1 MKNKFQIVLIVFI
14 LTVSLFFSGCT
25 TEQKDDIGQDDNL
38 DFETNEV
45 VLTCLPIDI
54 ENLSY
59 ITPYGSIIGIHVDPI
74 DHQYWN
80 PPNSLSWEEA
90 QNSPEM
96 YEIKAPADGYVTRVS
111 RLEDGTYRFVL
122 EFSDDVYSIFMV
134 IYNLTSKL
142 LPYGPLDPGDSYN
155 AKVKVSTGETIA
167 YIKNHPFDF
176 SLHDEHINLSGFPY
190 PEDYESYGWKV
201 HTVDPSVYYE
211 EPLRTQLREKSL
223 RNVEPVAGKI
233 DYDIAGKLVGTWFI
247 EGSSAYRMTGEPS
260 DDHKMLLSIVYD
272 YIDPNHIVISFG
284 DYEGEPRPFG
294 VKGNSPDPKDIGISS
309 GLTKYELVEY
319 VHWQGEDPMLVV
331 GPDPTKLIEARNND
345 EVYGV
350 VLFELLEERKLK
362 MEIFPNM
369 AAAEVS
375 NFTDDALIYFR

>member
-1 MKNKFQIVLIVFI
+1 MMRGLAVI
-14 LTVSLFFSGCT
+14 LVAFLLFSGCT
-25 TEQKDDIGQDDNL
+25 TEQKNDTEKNDNL

-45 VLTCLPIDI
+45 VLTYLPIDL

-59 ITPYGSIIGIHVDPI
+59 IAPYGSIIGIHVDPI

-111 RLEDGTYRFVL
+111 RFEDGAYRFVL

-142 LPYGPLDPGDSYN
+142 LSDGPLDPGDSYTAN
-155 AKVKVSTGETIA
+155 VEVSAGETIA

-176 SLHDEHINLSGFPY
+176 SLHDERVNLSEFPY

-201 HTVDPSVYYE
+201 HTVDPFEYYE

-223 RNVEPVAGKI
+223 RKVEPVAGKI

-272 YIDPNHIVISFG
+272 YIDPNHIIISFG

-309 GLTKYELVEY
+309 GMTKYELVEY
-319 VHWQGEDPMLVV
+319 VHWHGEDIPMLVV
-331 GPDPTKLIEARNND
+331 GPDPTKSIEVRNND
-345 EVYGV
+345 EVHGT

-362 MEIFPNM
+362 MEIFPSM
-369 AAAEVS
+369 TAAEVS
-375 NFTDDALIYFR
+375 NFTDDAFIYFR

>member
-1 MKNKFQIVLIVFI
+1 MKFKMGVIIFVI
-14 LTVSLFFSGCT
+14 TASLLFSGCT
-25 TEQKDDIGQDDNL
+25 TEQKNDTEKNDNL

-45 VLTCLPIDI
+45 ILTYLPIDL

-59 ITPYGSIIGIHVDPI
+59 IAPYGSIIGIHVDPI

-111 RLEDGTYRFVL
+111 RFEDGPYRFVL

-134 IYNLTSKL
+134 VYNLTSKL
-142 LPYGPLDPGDSYN
+142 LSDGPLDPGDSYTAN
-155 AKVKVSTGETIA
+155 VEVSAGETIA

-176 SLHDEHINLSGFPY
+176 SLHDERVNLLGFPY

-201 HTVDPSVYYE
+201 HTVDPFEYYE

-223 RNVEPVAGKI
+223 RKVEPVAGKI
-233 DYDIAGKLVGTWFI
+233 DYDIPGKLVGTWFI

-284 DYEGEPRPFG
+284 DYEGESRPFG

-309 GLTKYELVEY
+309 GMTKYELVEY

-331 GPDPTKLIEARNND
+331 GPDPTKSIEVRNND
-345 EVYGV
+345 EVHGT

-362 MEIFPNM
+362 MEIFPSM
-369 AAAEVS
+369 TAAEVS
-375 NFTDDALIYFR
+375 NFTDDAFIYFR